1 VNARYEGRAN
11 GWSIESYVTRV
22 KWLGCYPPRN
32 GDRWNYM
39 GPVDIPRARP
49 SLKDAA
55 QRRQASWP
63 TLSVIPRG
71 KIGGKEE
78 RPQPFVVCIA
88 TTIVVANK
96 SARMASAMMAGGECS
111 REPVALPGVNEV
123 EPASVY

>member
-1 VNARYEGRAN
+1 
-11 GWSIESYVTRV
+11 
-22 KWLGCYPPRN
+22 
-32 GDRWNYM
+32 M

-55 QRRQASWP
+55 QRRQAIWP

-78 RPQPFVVCIA
+78 RPQPSVVCIA

-96 SARMASAMMAGGECS
+96 SARMASAMMAGGSAPGNLSHSLARTRSS
-111 REPVALPGVNEV
+111 RRLFTNRRRRPTYA
-123 EPASVY
+123 